1 MYTLYCLS
9 TKPICLCLLI
19 FFVLLSS
26 LFLHLS
32 SETFPAKLI
41 LKWTHIAHQILRTK
55 TFPTSVVVSYFYDR
69 RWWWL
74 SANPIAQ
81 GQRCSHS
88 FHLFS
93 FYLKTN
99 AENQILQGHIITKR
113 NEKKTFTESS
123 PFHLHP
129 SEPVSIIEPPTHSC
143 VLVCGYVC
151 LCAFWQCVLISRCV
165 HSHSNVSYHN
175 QLLCFRKLVFFF
187 YISVKIWTYFVW

>member
-1 MYTLYCLS
+1 MQLS
-9 TKPICLCLLI
+9 TYTYIWIPYVACQIKPICLCLLI
-19 FFVLLSS
+19 FFVFLSS

-41 LKWTHIAHQILRTK
+41 LKWTHIAYQIPRART
-55 TFPTSVVVSYFYDR
+55 FSTSAVISYFYER

-129 SEPVSIIEPPTHSC
+129 SEPVSIIEPPTFLCTC
-143 VLVCGYVC
+143 VRVCVFVC
-151 LCAFWQCVLISRCV
+151 ILKM
-165 HSHSNVSYHN
+165 
-175 QLLCFRKLVFFF
+175 CFDIQMCTFSL
-187 YISVKIWTYFVW
+187 